1 MSKSLSTTLLYCVLV
16 GTSVLALIAKPAAAN
31 PDPLKSTNALSSA
44 IDPANTTDPVAAAA
58 QAEEIKPGDWAYQT
72 LQSLNAKYNC
82 GNTPTGERSLSRQE
96 FSTSLDGCVKSIEQ
110 LVAKRSRKKV
120 RQKPSIIIITPAVP
134 STRPEPVSPRVE
146 PIAPILPP
154 TPAEPEVSQ
163 ADLDR
168 LKQLVQSFRYELQNI
183 DSRLRTLD
191 TKTAQLKD
199 GGFSSTT
206 KLVGEAIF
214 AVTGLAG
221 DKVAVPSG
229 SSPSAKLNANTILSN
244 RVRLNFRSSFTGKDL
259 LLVRLQSRNSNSFA
273 GGATSPSGTNM
284 ARLGFEG
291 SEENVTS
298 LHRLQYQ
305 LPLSPQTKVFIEA
318 VGSEFNDNVY
328 TFNPEH
334 QAAGTGS
341 VTRFGRFNPLYRLSN
356 EGAGLTI
363 DNKISPNL
371 GLAVGYAVPRVP
383 VAGVATE
390 TANSPAADN
399 GLFNGSNVIFS
410 QLAFKPS
417 DSVNFGL
424 IYARSY
430 HSTGAGISGNTGSS
444 FANTP
449 FGTAAG
455 TKASADHYSAL
466 ASTELSKN
474 LILSGWAG
482 YTSAR
487 QQGGGGTADIWNYAV
502 TLAARDFGA
511 KGNTLGFVLGIPP
524 KVTGNNLPVSP
535 TSLSGRRD
543 NDTSLHLE
551 AFYKYKLSDNLT
563 ITPGILVLVNP
574 EHNAANPTE
583 YLGTI
588 RTTFSF

>member
-16 GTSVLALIAKPAAAN
+16 GTSVLALVTPATAN

-44 IDPANTTDPVAAAA
+44 IDPVTAAA

-96 FSTSLDGCVKSIEQ
+96 FSTSLDLCVKSIEQ
-110 LVAKRSRKKV
+110 LVAKKSPKKF
-120 RQKPSIIIITPAVP
+120 RQKPSIIIITPAAP
-134 STRPEPVSPRVE
+134 TRRPEPQSPQVEPVSP
-146 PIAPILPP
+146 ILPP
-154 TPAEPEVSQ
+154 APAETEVSQ

-168 LKQLVQSFRYELQNI
+168 LKQLIQSFRYELQNI
-183 DSRLRTLD
+183 DSRLRILD
-191 TKTAQLKD
+191 TKTAQLKE
-199 GGFSSTT
+199 GGFSNTT

-214 AVTGLAG
+214 AFTGLAG
-221 DKVAVPSG
+221 DKVAVASG
-229 SSPSAKLNANTILSN
+229 SSPSAKLNANTIFSN
-244 RVRLNFRSSFTGKDL
+244 RVRLNFRSSFSGKDL

-273 GGATSPSGTNM
+273 GATSGTNM
-284 ARLGFEG
+284 TRLGFEG

-305 LPLSPQTKVFIEA
+305 LPISPQTKVFIEA
-318 VGSEFNDNVY
+318 VGSEFNDNLY

-371 GLAVGYAVPRVP
+371 ALAVGYAVPRI
-383 VAGVATE
+383 GATPPQLGTVE
-390 TANSPAADN
+390 TASNPAADN

-430 HSTGAGISGNTGSS
+430 HSTGSGISGNTGSS
-444 FANTP
+444 FANNP
-449 FGTAAG
+449 FGAA
-455 TKASADHYSAL
+455 TKASADHYSIL
-466 ASTELSKN
+466 ASTDLSKN

-487 QQGGGGTADIWNYAV
+487 QQGGSGTADIWNYAV
-502 TLAARDFGA
+502 TLAARDFGS

-524 KVTGNNLPVSP
+524 KVTGNNLAISP

>member
-1 MSKSLSTTLLYCVLV
+1 MSKSLSTTLLYSILI
-16 GTSVLALIAKPAAAN
+16 GTSLLALVANPAAAN
-31 PDPLKSTNALSSA
+31 SDSLKLSNTISSA
-44 IDPANTTDPVAAAA
+44 IDPVPAAT
-58 QAEEIKPGDWAYQT
+58 QADEIKPGDWAYQT
-72 LQSLNAKYNC
+72 LQSLNTKYNC

-96 FSTSLDGCVKSIEQ
+96 FSTSLDSCVKSIEQ
-110 LVAKRSRKKV
+110 LLVAKRSPKKFKRKP
-120 RQKPSIIIITPAVP
+120 RIIIIAPAAP
-134 STRPEPVSPRVE
+134 SQPSQGVTPRVE
-146 PIAPILPP
+146 PVLSPILPP
-154 TPAEPEVSQ
+154 TPTEPEVSQ

-168 LKQLVQSFRYELQNI
+168 LKQLVQSFSTELQSI

-191 TKTAQLKD
+191 TKTAQLKE
-199 GGFSSTT
+199 GGFSNTT

-229 SSPSAKLNANTILSN
+229 SSPSAKLNGNTILTN

-259 LLVRLQSRNSNSFA
+259 LLVRLQARNSTPFS
-273 GGATSPSGTNM
+273 GQGAIPSVSGTNM
-284 ARLGFEG
+284 TRLGFEG
-291 SEENVTS
+291 TDGNVAS
-298 LHRLQYQ
+298 LQRLQYQ
-305 LPLSPQTKVFIEA
+305 LPISPQTKVFIET
-318 VGSEFNDNVY
+318 VGNELNDNIY

-334 QAAGTGS
+334 QGAAVGA
-341 VTRFGRFNPLYRLSN
+341 VTRFGRFNPIYRLSG

-371 GLAVGYAVPRVP
+371 GLVVGYAVPKVG
-383 VAGVATE
+383 ANE
-390 TANSPAADN
+390 TASNPTADN
-399 GLFNGSNVIFS
+399 GLFNGSNLLFS

-417 DSVNFGL
+417 ESVNFGL

-430 HSTGAGISGNTGSS
+430 HSTGAGISGANGSA

-449 FGTAAG
+449 FGNAAG
-455 TKASADHYSAL
+455 TKASADHYSVL
-466 ASTELSKN
+466 TSTELSKN
-474 LILSGWAG
+474 LVLSGWAG

-487 QQGGGGTADIWNYAV
+487 QEGGSGTADIWNYAV
-502 TLAARDFGA
+502 TLAARDFGG

-524 KVTGNNLPVSP
+524 KVTANNVV
-535 TSLSGRRD
+535 TRRD
-543 NDTSLHLE
+543 NDSSLHLE
-551 AFYKYKLSDNLT
+551 AFYKYKLSDNLI
-563 ITPGILVLVNP
+563 ITPGLLVLVNP

>member
-1 MSKSLSTTLLYCVLV
+1 VRQNFNMSKSLSTNLLYCLLV
-16 GTSVLALIAKPAAAN
+16 GTSVLALVATPAAAN
-31 PDPLKSTNALSSA
+31 SDPLKSTNILSTA
-44 IDPANTTDPVAAAA
+44 IDLANTTDPVAAAA

-110 LVAKRSRKKV
+110 LVAKRSRKKF

-134 STRPEPVSPRVE
+134 STRPEPQSPRVE

-191 TKTAQLKD
+191 TKTAQLKSGD
-199 GGFSSTT
+199 FSNTT

-244 RVRLNFRSSFTGKDL
+244 RVRLNFRSSFSGKDL
-259 LLVRLQSRNSNSFA
+259 LLVRLQSRNSTSFA
-273 GGATSPSGTNM
+273 GATSGTNM

-291 SEENVTS
+291 NEANVTS

-305 LPLSPQTKVFIEA
+305 LPISPQTKVFIEA

-341 VTRFGRFNPLYRLSN
+341 VTRFGRFNPIYRLSN

-363 DNKISPNL
+363 DNKLSPNL
-371 GLAVGYAVPRVP
+371 ALAVGYAIPKV
-383 VAGVATE
+383 GATE
-390 TANSPAADN
+390 TASNPAADN

-417 DSVNFGL
+417 DGVNFGL

-430 HSTGAGISGNTGSS
+430 HSTGAGISGNNGSS
-444 FANTP
+444 FANSP
-449 FGTAAG
+449 FGTA
-455 TKASADHYSAL
+455 TKASADHYSVL
-466 ASTELSKN
+466 ASTDLSKN

-524 KVTGNNLPVSP
+524 KVTG
-535 TSLSGRRD
+535 TSLRGRRD

-588 RTTFSF
+588 RTTFNF